1 MRILV
6 AIANHG
12 TKNRA
17 FLDRL
22 LAEYSRMPYE
32 VHVVVL
38 SDRPKPDL
46 HGLAEVRVGAP
57 TSSPWSLPFAH
68 RKLFAERIAQY
79 DLFIYSEDDT
89 LLTPRNLAAFLEVK
103 EQLAPHQVLG
113 FLRYERYGDG
123 RISYCGVHFHYHWEP
138 ESAFRVGEHVFAR
151 YTNEHS
157 GLYVLDRAQLQRCI
171 DSGEYLVAP
180 HEGRY
185 DMLVSAAT
193 DPYVRCGL
201 ERVVCVTRVEDFL
214 LHHLPNVY
222 LGKIGTEAPDVE
234 VQLAALVS
242 VVEGEAPSGTLFDGS
257 TRLPVRGGSW
267 NKRYYETP
275 RPDLAARF
283 AAPGKRV
290 LSLGVGSGQLEADWI
305 AAGAQVT
312 GIPMDAVIGAMAAR
326 RGVELLPPNLD
337 AALEA
342 LGERRFDV
350 LLLPFVLEHLEDPVA
365 WLRRL
370 APLLESTG
378 LLLAL
383 CLNQPGRMTRA
394 KARGETHPLPRPL
407 PFGQTGIHYTDAKV
421 VRSWMQAAGL
431 RPERTSYALPGKAG
445 RFSRLCA
452 GLFDARLGQDLIQVA
467 RPQ

>member
-22 LAEYSRMPYE
+22 LAEYARMPHE
-32 VHVVVL
+32 VYVVVL
-38 SDRPKPDL
+38 SDQPKPDL
-46 HGLAEVRVGAP
+46 NGLAEVLVGAP
-57 TSSPWSLPFAH
+57 TSNPWSLPFAH
-68 RKLFAERIAQY
+68 RALFAERKDQY

-89 LLTPRNLAAFLEVK
+89 LLTPRNLSAFLEVK
-103 EQLAPHQVLG
+103 DQLAPTQVPG

-123 RISYCGVHFHYHWEP
+123 RVSYCGVHFHYHWEP
-138 ESAFRVGEHVFAR
+138 ESAFRVGQNVFAR

-157 GLYVLDRAQLQRCI
+157 ALYVLDRAQLQRCI

-193 DPYVRCGL
+193 DPYTRCGL
-201 ERVVCVTRVEDFL
+201 ERVVCVNRVEDFL
-214 LHHLPNVY
+214 LHHLPDVY
-222 LGKIGTEAPDVE
+222 LGKIGTDAPDVQ
-234 VQLAALVS
+234 VQLEALLS
-242 VVEGEAPSGTLFDGS
+242 VVDGETPAGTLFDGS
-257 TRLPVRGGSW
+257 TQLAVREGFW
-267 NKRYYETP
+267 NKRYYEKP
-275 RPDLAARF
+275 RPRLAARY
-283 AAPGKRV
+283 AKPGKSV

-326 RGVELLPPNLD
+326 RGVEMLPPNLED
-337 AALEA
+337 ALEA

-350 LLLPFVLEHLEDPVA
+350 LLLPFVLEHVEDPVA

-370 APLLESTG
+370 VPYLKSG
-378 LLLAL
+378 GMLLAL
-383 CLNQPGRMTRA
+383 CLNQPGRLTRA
-394 KARGETHPLPRPL
+394 KARGEAHPLPRPL
-407 PFGQTGIHYTDAKV
+407 PFSHTGIHYTDAKV

-431 RPERTSYALPGKAG
+431 RPERTSYALSGKAKTL
-445 RFSRLCA
+445 SRLSA
-452 GLFDARLGQDLIQVA
+452 GIFDARLGQDLVQIA
-467 RPQ
+467 RP